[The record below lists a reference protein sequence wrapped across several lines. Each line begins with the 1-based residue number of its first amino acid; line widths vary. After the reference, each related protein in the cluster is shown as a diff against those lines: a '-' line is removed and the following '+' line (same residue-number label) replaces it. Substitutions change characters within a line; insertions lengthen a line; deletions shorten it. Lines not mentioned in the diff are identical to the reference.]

1 MTAKQMEVF
10 ERELTTLKEALVY
23 AAGVS
28 DPTAACERLQRVF
41 GDDFPVPE
49 KKETAVTH
57 SPAISSSGNSA

>member
-1 MTAKQMEVF
+1 MTANQMEEF
-10 ERELTTLKEALVY
+10 EQQLTTLKEALVY
-23 AAGVS
+23 AEGVS

-57 SPAISSSGNSA
+57 PPAMSSSGNSA